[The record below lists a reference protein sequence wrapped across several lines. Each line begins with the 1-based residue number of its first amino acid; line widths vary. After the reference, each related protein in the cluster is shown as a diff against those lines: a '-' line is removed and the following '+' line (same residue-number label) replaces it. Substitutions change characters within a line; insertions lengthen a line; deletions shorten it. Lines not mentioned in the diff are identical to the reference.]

1 MEYVNTLPE
10 DEESCYHA
18 EHLEFRADS
27 YLHPLVSDDD
37 LAAILPH
44 CPNVTSAR
52 LNGIR
57 DLSSRTLILL
67 ARHADELTYLDV
79 SGCPDVTDLGLK
91 AVATHST
98 SLRALS
104 VSRIFSTTDTA
115 IGALVRGLPHLEELD
130 MDMLPLVTAL
140 STRDVWTY
148 AKKLRR
154 WSLAGCKNVTDS
166 GFPWTPEHED
176 LEAAQGRQ
184 GRDRYRSWMES
195 LPPLILP
202 PIYKLSD
209 LRFLELSHCARLT
222 DAAVFGL
229 VAHAPRIAHLNIS
242 GCIKLSNKAMHRL
255 CELGEHLVEIDV
267 AGLEKVTD
275 AGIHALTSACTRLRA
290 VDISFMPRLTDL
302 AVLELA
308 SLPRLERLAAAGL
321 TKLTDQAA
329 FFLAV
334 HAPAL
339 EHLHLSYCVGLT
351 LDGVQALLRRLTRLQ
366 YLSLSDVPAMQRRGV
381 RRFSDRPH
389 EVQGH
394 DSRNANQGMQR
405 VFRRQNIRALC
416 AFLEKEEWR
425 RREAER
431 LNILF
436 EPRGDDSRALY

>member
-1 MEYVNTLPE
+1 MEYINTLPS

-18 EHLEFRADS
+18 EHLEFQAES

-37 LAAILPH
+37 LAAVLPH

-67 ARHADELTYLDV
+67 AQHADELTHLDV
-79 SGCPDVTDLGLK
+79 SGCSDVTDLGLK
-91 AVATHST
+91 AVATYAT
-98 SLRALS
+98 SLRALLI
-104 VSRIFSTTDTA
+104 SRVFSTTDAA
-115 IGALVRGLPHLEELD
+115 IRALVRGLPHLEELD

-140 STRDVWTY
+140 ATRDIWTY

-166 GFPWTPEHED
+166 GFPWTHDVDVDHDDAALQGSHE
-176 LEAAQGRQ
+176 
-184 GRDRYRSWMES
+184 RDRYRSWMET
-195 LPPLILP
+195 LPPLVLP
-202 PIYKLSD
+202 PIYKLGD
-209 LRFLELSHCARLT
+209 LRFLDASHCARLT
-222 DAAVFGL
+222 DAAVFGI
-229 VAHAPRIAHLNIS
+229 VAHAPRIAHLNLA
-242 GCIKLSNKAMHRL
+242 GCIKLSNSAMYRL

-275 AGIHALTSACTRLRA
+275 AGMYALTSACPRLRS

-302 AVLELA
+302 TVLALA

-321 TKLTDQAA
+321 PKLTDQAA
-329 FFLAV
+329 FFLSE
-334 HAPAL
+334 HASAL
-339 EHLHLSYCVGLT
+339 EHLHFSYCVRLT
-351 LDGVQALLRRLTRLQ
+351 LDGVQALLRRLTKLQ
-366 YLSLSDVPAMQRRGV
+366 SLSLSGVPALQRRGI
-381 RRFSDRPH
+381 RRFADRPH
-389 EVQGH
+389 E
-394 DSRNANQGMQR
+394 QGMHR